1 MWHGLVRSHRQLATR
16 HRLLIAYCAWATL
29 ASMRTRKRVAERG
42 CSWSVMMPPDGRTRE
57 TGMQKVP
64 SNEDLGDI
72 TRHDATNAT
81 NATHEKIPGAGPG
94 QDDLVVLQA

>member
-1 MWHGLVRSHRQLATR
+1 
-16 HRLLIAYCAWATL
+16 
-29 ASMRTRKRVAERG
+29 
-42 CSWSVMMPPDGRTRE
+42 MPPDGRTRE

-81 NATHEKIPGAGPG
+81 HEKIPGATPG

>member
-1 MWHGLVRSHRQLATR
+1 
-16 HRLLIAYCAWATL
+16 
-29 ASMRTRKRVAERG
+29 
-42 CSWSVMMPPDGRTRE
+42 MPPDGRTRE